1 MTGKYMIMENQQEN
15 KQPTN
20 EPAQARP
27 NEYGSIL
34 VEGFIRITDP
44 NTKEVLV
51 ETRA

>member
-15 KQPTN
+15 TQQTT
-20 EPAQARP
+20 EPANTRP
-27 NEYGSIL
+27 NENGSIL